1 MSNELVRRRRQLFCR
16 FGGKQGSISEELI
29 EVARPGYAGG
39 KIFPGRKRAE
49 FNLALA
55 LAAQRG
61 FDDLGHARGLGIG
74 IRRLRRPG
82 CDVGKPGQDPKIKCR
97 HAFLFY
103 RLHLQGI
110 IPDPAAAGT
119 MVRKNTES

>member
-1 MSNELVRRRRQLFCR
+1 LE
-16 FGGKQGSISEELI
+16 SEELI
-29 EVARPGYAGG
+29 KAARTAFAGG
-39 KIFPGRKRAE
+39 KILAGRKRTE
-49 FNLALA
+49 FSSALA
-55 LAAQRG
+55 LATLRG
-61 FDDLGHARGLGIG
+61 FCRLRQAHGLGVSF
-74 IRRLRRPG
+74 RRFRGPG